1 MFTGS
6 RALCSISY
14 ELNGRV
20 HSYELPLVW
29 TAGRKTKKTEEL
41 SGCRL
46 VSLENTYYGYAV
58 YSISLE
64 VAPGERIYLKK
75 LTLHCVSDNEMSRL
89 FSNGFQSWS
98 TSGERELREKQRK
111 MNPLLMYW
119 RKKYKLDYLGDAH
132 FADAYASEKSGLPG
146 VVRSYTFAYGVKKP
160 GASRSGTGTG
170 SLKSGTPEDILFIG
184 SNDESLGYT
193 IIEMAAR
200 GKKLETTVFKECEGL
215 ELCGDEGCGNSIG
228 EKVIEIAGGKPGG
241 KADGKVKRDEAENQG
256 EYDDAYDG
264 AYDGAGVQAED
275 GLSAGYGSYTLLSLF
290 CGEEKMDNVFSFWA
304 KRVRHS
310 SPAGKRAKKP
320 AEPAAGW
327 TSWYRYYEKIDEACI
342 LKNLRSFSDA
352 KVPLDYF
359 QIDDGWQNAVGDW
372 LEVKDS
378 FPRGMKPIADA
389 VNAAGYTPGLWL
401 APFAAEASSRLFREH
416 PDWFVQDAEGKP
428 VPAGNNPFNWSG
440 YFYALKC
447 EIPEVRSYLEKVFSV
462 LYREWGFRLVKLDF
476 LYAAGIKPRNGRS
489 RGMIMQQ
496 AMDLLQSIIA
506 QYEDLKV
513 LACGVP
519 LASAFFFADYCR
531 IGSDVSP
538 KWEDRRLAFMRF
550 PERVSTLNSLK
561 STVGR
566 NMLNYRFFVNDPDVF
581 FLRKEGVQMTE
592 SQKYSLFLANN
603 IFGGLIFTSDDI
615 SQYAFPEKSLYCSQF
630 PVRQKKILSV
640 SSDEGFISV
649 TFQIERLKY
658 IAFINLTS
666 RRQSADLPEG
676 NDTLWYSRTDGFM
689 RGAEH
694 LELNRYESRCLLR
707 SSKQAWGVMGS
718 SVRLFPGSEV
728 RVSERNG
735 EFLQVELYEQ
745 TMRPGTIYIRTPKHI
760 DNVLVNKR
768 MLQVEDCAGVP
779 CVKLNGRD
787 EKFWDFVED

>member
-1 MFTGS
+1 MFAGS
-6 RALCSISY
+6 QALCSISY
-14 ELNGRV
+14 ELNGTV

-29 TAGRKTKKTEEL
+29 TAGRKTEVL
-41 SGCRL
+41 IGCRFFYFK
-46 VSLENTYYGYAV
+46 NTYYGYAV

-64 VAPGERIYLKK
+64 VAPGERIRLKK
-75 LTLHCVSDNEMSRL
+75 LALHCVSDREVIRL

-98 TSGERELREKQRK
+98 TSGERDLREKQRK
-111 MNPLLMYW
+111 MNPLLLYW

-132 FADAYASEKSGLPG
+132 FADAYASEKSGQSG

-160 GASRSGTGTG
+160 DESRRDPRVEPSDAGTA
-170 SLKSGTPEDILFIG
+170 EEILFIG
-184 SNDESLGYT
+184 STDESFGYT

-215 ELCGDEGCGNSIG
+215 ELCGDEGCGNTVS
-228 EKVIEIAGGKPGG
+228 EKVGENEGGN
-241 KADGKVKRDEAENQG
+241 A
-256 EYDDAYDG
+256 
-264 AYDGAGVQAED
+264 
-275 GLSAGYGSYTLLSLF
+275 SAGYGSYALFSLF
-290 CGEEKMDNVFSFWA
+290 CGEEKRDNVFGYWA

-310 SPAGKRAKKP
+310 SPAGKKAKKP
-320 AEPAAGW
+320 TEPSAGW

-342 LKNLRSFSDA
+342 LKNLRSFSEA
-352 KVPLDYF
+352 NVPLDYF

-416 PDWFVQDAEGKP
+416 PDWVVHDAYGKP

-440 YFYALKC
+440 YFYALKY
-447 EIPEVRSYLEKVFSV
+447 EIPEVRNYLEKVFSV
-462 LYREWGFRLVKLDF
+462 LYTEWGFRLVKLDF
-476 LYAAGIKPRNGRS
+476 LYVAGIKPRNGKS

-496 AMDLLQSIIA
+496 AMDLLHAIIA
-506 QYEDLKV
+506 PYEDLKV

-550 PERVSTLNSLK
+550 PERVSTSNSLK

-581 FLRKEGVQMTE
+581 FLRKEGVHMTE
-592 SQKYSLFLANN
+592 SQKHSLFLANN
-603 IFGGLIFTSDDI
+603 IFGGLIFTSDNFG
-615 SQYAFPEKSLYCSQF
+615 QYSFPEKSLYCSHF
-630 PVRQKKILSV
+630 PVRQKKILSIY
-640 SSDEGFISV
+640 SDRGFIHVS
-649 TFQIERLKY
+649 FLIERLKY

-666 RRQSADLPEG
+666 RGRSAELPEG
-676 NDTLWYSRTDGFM
+676 SDTLWYSRTDGFM

-694 LELNRYESRCLLR
+694 VELSGYESRCFLR

-718 SVRLFPGSEV
+718 TSRLFPGSEV
-728 RVSERNG
+728 KVSERNG
-735 EFLQVELYEQ
+735 KFLQVELHER

-760 DNVLVNKR
+760 DNIIVNKR
-768 MLQVEDCAGVP
+768 MMQVEDCVGVP

-787 EKFWDFVED
+787 TKLWDFHSQT

>member
-6 RALCSISY
+6 RALCAISY

-29 TAGRKTKKTEEL
+29 TAGRKTEKKTEEL
-41 SGCRL
+41 SGCRFYYFK
-46 VSLENTYYGYAV
+46 NTYYGYAV

-64 VAPGERIYLKK
+64 VAPGERIRLKK
-75 LTLHCVSDNEMSRL
+75 LALHCVSDNEMSRL

-146 VVRSYTFAYGVKKP
+146 VVRSCTFAYGVKKP

-170 SLKSGTPEDILFIG
+170 SLKSGTAEDILFIG

-215 ELCGDEGCGNSIG
+215 ELY
-228 EKVIEIAGGKPGG
+228 GG
-241 KADGKVKRDEAENQG
+241 
-256 EYDDAYDG
+256 
-264 AYDGAGVQAED
+264 QAES
-275 GLSAGYGSYTLLSLF
+275 GNEVGIHAGENEGGNVRAGYGSYTLFSLF
-290 CGEEKMDNVFSFWA
+290 CGEEKKDNVFSFWA

-342 LKNLRSFSDA
+342 LKNLHSFSDA
-352 KVPLDYF
+352 EVPLDYF

-416 PDWFVQDAEGKP
+416 PDWFVHDAEGKP

-462 LYREWGFRLVKLDF
+462 VYREWGFRLVKLDF

-496 AMDLLQSIIA
+496 AMDLLRSIIDP
-506 QYEDLKV
+506 YEDLKV

-550 PERVSTLNSLK
+550 PERVSTINSLK

-592 SQKYSLFLANN
+592 SQKHSLFLANN

-615 SQYAFPEKSLYCSQF
+615 GEYAFPEKSLYCSHF

-649 TFQIERLKY
+649 TFQIERLNY

-666 RRQSADLPEG
+666 RGRSAKLPEG
-676 NDTLWYSRTDGFM
+676 SDTLWHSRTDGFM
-689 RGAEH
+689 RGSEH
-694 LELNRYESRCLLR
+694 LELSRYESRCFLK
-707 SSKQAWGVMGS
+707 SAKQAWGVMGS
-718 SVRLFPGSEV
+718 TNRLFPGSEV
-728 RVSERNG
+728 KVSERNG
-735 EFLQVELYEQ
+735 EFLQVELHER

-768 MLQVEDCAGVP
+768 MMQVEDCAGVP
-779 CVKLNGRD
+779 CVKLSGRD
-787 EKFWDFVED
+787 TKLWDFVED